1 MQIAQTLYFV
11 LAGVLIVAGFVG
23 SIVPALPGVPLVF
36 AGMWLAAWADHYA
49 HIGIFTLIVLGA
61 LCVIALII
69 DAVAQLLGA
78 RRVGASAWALWGAA
92 IGALAGLLFGLPGLL
107 LGPFCGALIG
117 ELVRGSQLKK
127 ALGVGV
133 GTLLGLIFG
142 TLAKLALC
150 FTMLGIFVFAF
161 VVG

>member
-1 MQIAQTLYFV
+1 MV
-11 LAGVLIVAGFVG
+11 
-23 SIVPALPGVPLVF
+23 
-36 AGMWLAAWADHYA
+36 
-49 HIGIFTLIVLGA
+49 
-61 LCVIALII
+61 
-69 DAVAQLLGA
+69 
-78 RRVGASAWALWGAA
+78 
-92 IGALAGLLFGLPGLL
+92 GLLFGLPGLL

-117 ELVRGSQLKK
+117 ELVHGSQLKK

-133 GTLLGLIFG
+133 GTWLGLIFG